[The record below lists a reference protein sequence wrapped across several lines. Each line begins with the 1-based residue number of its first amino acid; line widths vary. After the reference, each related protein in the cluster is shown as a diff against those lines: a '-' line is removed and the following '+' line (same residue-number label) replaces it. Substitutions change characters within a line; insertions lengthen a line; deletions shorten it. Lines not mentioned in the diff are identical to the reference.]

1 MEYINPR
8 WRSYTIKGSSTPS
21 CSLSAISIAKYGT
34 VLGPATSPKG
44 NSAVHNG
51 LSARQQHDLMRQHL
65 TLHHRLNTGR
75 LLVQAAS
82 CRPFPDPVRVAAHL
96 SQIRNKIRF
105 SSAAC
110 KSQPGRVLGGHS
122 NMGGGWPAVSRRP
135 SQACVRTL
143 LPRCPNV
150 VRSRRCT
157 RGMMFRRRLFFLL
170 TYHAV
175 STPHKIRLQLFPT
188 PCPMWY
194 PRCPTQSTRAL
205 PVHASRP
212 SGYGSDHNE
221 S

>member
-75 LLVQAAS
+75 LLIQAAS

-122 NMGGGWPAVSRRP
+122 NMGGGVAGGQSAPVTSLRAHAITSLSECRAKSTLHAGHDVSP
-135 SQACVRTL
+135 SLVF
-143 LPRCPNV
+143 
-150 VRSRRCT
+150 S
-157 RGMMFRRRLFFLL
+157 
-170 TYHAV
+170 
-175 STPHKIRLQLFPT
+175 SDI
-188 PCPMWY
+188 PCSID
-194 PRCPTQSTRAL
+194 TA
-205 PVHASRP
+205 
-212 SGYGSDHNE
+212 
-221 S
+221 